1 MWTVTILAYIA
12 GALNILLGMFV
23 GYFFKGYLTK
33 KGENLASKE
42 DVKDLVA
49 RLSAVTE
56 ATKRIEADI
65 STGVWDKQKRWDM
78 KREVLF
84 EA

>member
-1 MWTVTILAYIA
+1 MVLGKTMWTTVQPYIA
-12 GALNILLGMFV
+12 GALTILLGMFV

-42 DVKDLVA
+42 DVQDLVGQV
-49 RLSAVTE
+49 SVVTD

-65 STGVWDKQKRWDM
+65 STGCGRF
-78 KREVLF
+78 R
-84 EA
+84 